1 MEGKRKSEVDKLKQQ
16 LESVRMELTQKE
28 FQLKEF
34 LGQAIMQAGYYMV
47 CCTFLGNCCV
57 QAALL
62 LYGSQL
68 VLHHGMPSQTL
79 LAFMLYQGQ
88 LLEYFNVHGMED
100 LARHLASEYEGDAAD
115 SGGAATAGPSAAGA
129 ASAPQATPVAKPRIW

>member
-1 MEGKRKSEVDKLKQQ
+1 MLLGSLMLLSRCALCCHRKAQRLLPCWVL
-16 LESVRMELTQKE
+16 RR
-28 FQLKEF
+28 
-34 LGQAIMQAGYYMV
+34 
-47 CCTFLGNCCV
+47 GNCCV

-88 LLEYFNVHGMED
+88 LLEYFNVS
-100 LARHLASEYEGDAAD
+100 ADAN
-115 SGGAATAGPSAAGA
+115 
-129 ASAPQATPVAKPRIW
+129 

>member
-1 MEGKRKSEVDKLKQQ
+1 MLLVVLCREVRCAVIAKLSHSAVWW
-16 LESVRMELTQKE
+16 LRR
-28 FQLKEF
+28 
-34 LGQAIMQAGYYMV
+34 
-47 CCTFLGNCCV
+47 GNCCV

-88 LLEYFNVHGMED
+88 LLEYFNVS
-100 LARHLASEYEGDAAD
+100 ADAN
-115 SGGAATAGPSAAGA
+115 
-129 ASAPQATPVAKPRIW
+129 

>member
-1 MEGKRKSEVDKLKQQ
+1 MMR
-16 LESVRMELTQKE
+16 R
-28 FQLKEF
+28 
-34 LGQAIMQAGYYMV
+34 
-47 CCTFLGNCCV
+47 GNCCV

-88 LLEYFNVHGMED
+88 LLEYFNVS
-100 LARHLASEYEGDAAD
+100 ADAN
-115 SGGAATAGPSAAGA
+115 
-129 ASAPQATPVAKPRIW
+129 

>member
-1 MEGKRKSEVDKLKQQ
+1 MLLVVVRSFAAERCALRRHRKAQRLLPCWVLC
-16 LESVRMELTQKE
+16 R
-28 FQLKEF
+28 
-34 LGQAIMQAGYYMV
+34 
-47 CCTFLGNCCV
+47 GNCCV

-88 LLEYFNVHGMED
+88 LLEYFNVS
-100 LARHLASEYEGDAAD
+100 ADAN
-115 SGGAATAGPSAAGA
+115 
-129 ASAPQATPVAKPRIW
+129 

>member
-1 MEGKRKSEVDKLKQQ
+1 MWW
-16 LESVRMELTQKE
+16 
-28 FQLKEF
+28 
-34 LGQAIMQAGYYMV
+34 LGR
-47 CCTFLGNCCV
+47 GNCCV

-88 LLEYFNVHGMED
+88 LLEYFNVSAQTPIDPRTSNELFD
-100 LARHLASEYEGDAAD
+100 NQLKLSRSSFCPWPQLFLACVS
-115 SGGAATAGPSAAGA
+115 
-129 ASAPQATPVAKPRIW
+129 